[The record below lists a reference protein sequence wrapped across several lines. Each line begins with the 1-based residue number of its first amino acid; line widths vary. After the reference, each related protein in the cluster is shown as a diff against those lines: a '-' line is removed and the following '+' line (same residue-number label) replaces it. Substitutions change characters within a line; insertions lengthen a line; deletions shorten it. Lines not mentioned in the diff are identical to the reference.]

1 MFNSH
6 SQGFLQHNESR
17 HHASSDIKDAFD
29 SIQWNYILMK
39 YNTRLS
45 MLQVKMSSGATSQSN
60 HITDLLGE
68 AIVKASGSTF

>member
-17 HHASSDIKDAFD
+17 QHASSDIKDAFD

-39 YNTRLS
+39 YNTRLI
-45 MLQVKMSSGATSQSN
+45 MFQVKMSSGATSQSN
-60 HITDLLGE
+60 HITDLLCK

>member
-17 HHASSDIKDAFD
+17 QHASSDIKDAFD

-39 YNTRLS
+39 YNTRLI
-45 MLQVKMSSGATSQSN
+45 MFQVKMSSGATSQSN
-60 HITDLLGE
+60 HITDLLGK